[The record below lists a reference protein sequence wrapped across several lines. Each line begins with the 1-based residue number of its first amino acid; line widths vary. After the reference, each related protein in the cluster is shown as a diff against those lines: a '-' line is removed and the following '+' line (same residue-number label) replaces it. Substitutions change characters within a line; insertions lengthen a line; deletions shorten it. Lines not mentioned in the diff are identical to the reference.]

1 MYKYRC
7 FRNVLQKYLNKIANM
22 FTVVNIL
29 IKKGHFKLFY
39 TIIYNKEKFTTIYKM
54 LFSLLLRQL
63 R

>member
-1 MYKYRC
+1 M
-7 FRNVLQKYLNKIANM
+7 QKYLNKVANK

-29 IKKGHFKLFY
+29 IKKDTSNFFY

-54 LFSLLLRQL
+54 FLTFSLLLRQL